1 MNIKVDC
8 EILNEQIKM
17 LDIYASLIA
26 DDHKREMIDG
36 VINLLDRICWALEEG
51 EDIYLEKVEER

>member
-8 EILNEQIKM
+8 KILNEQIQM
-17 LDIYASLIA
+17 LDIYASIIV

-51 EDIYLEKVEER
+51 EDIYLEAVEEK

>member
-8 EILNEQIKM
+8 KILDEQIKM
-17 LDIYASLIA
+17 LDIYASLIR

-36 VINLLDRICWALEEG
+36 VINLLDKICWALEEG
-51 EDIYLEKVEER
+51 EEIYLEKIEEK